1 MVLLEPLTTGTN
13 RLKPLGAI
21 RLALHPLC
29 PETLLADRVASKNP
43 TMTLLRD
50 EFLEEGVER
59 NGLQRSRRA
68 TSVNVIELE
77 KAIREEFLLY
87 EAQINAT
94 PGPLLVTPLDNSTVE
109 GVKHDEIKGL
119 HVVVSGPNRALGLVE
134 FLNDSL
140 E

>member
-21 RLALHPLC
+21 RLAFHPPF
-29 PETLLADRVASKNP
+29 PETLLADGVASKNP

-50 EFLEEGVER
+50 EFLEERVER

-68 TSVNVIELE
+68 TSVDVVELE
-77 KAIREEFLLY
+77 EARRVEFFLY

-94 PGPLLVTPLDNSTVE
+94 PSPLFVTPLDNSTVE
-109 GVKHDEIKGL
+109 GVEHDEIKGL
-119 HVVVSGPNRALGLVE
+119 HVVVGRPNRALGLVE
-134 FLNDSL
+134 LLDESL